1 MLLTTPVRVILLKY
15 CSNSAQVSTQGA
27 RPDSGNANTEL
38 SRAESN
44 AVSWPCTNG
53 LEADSAMKCGM

>member
-15 CSNSAQVSTQGA
+15 CSNPVQVSTQGA
-27 RPDSGNANTEL
+27 RPDSGKANTEF

-44 AVSWPCTNG
+44 AVSCP
-53 LEADSAMKCGM
+53 